1 MSPGPQTGF
10 GDLNPTG
17 RFSDHAED
25 YRRYRPDYPA
35 AALNAILEGLGD
47 PAELEAADVGAG
59 TGIASRQLAAHGVR
73 VLAVEPNAEMRA
85 AAIPHP
91 GIEWRAGTAEATGLD
106 SGIVG
111 LVLCAQAFHWFRAQ
125 QALAEFSRILRPG
138 GRLALMWNSRDRA
151 DPLTRAYVEAIHAV
165 NGEHP
170 VEQMAFEPASI
181 AAESNSHDSDGAGD
195 ERVVRAARG
204 RAAGAPSSLA
214 RGAVG
219 AAARLKGDGRDA
231 LRHEGLPRRAA
242 VAGRRGSSDS
252 DCECRLALT
261 NRIDLYFRV
270 EEASMAWEVRGLGGG
285 WPKES
290 AASGSTHGSD
300 AA

>member
-17 RFSDHAED
+17 RFSDRAED
-25 YRRYRPDYPA
+25 YRRYRPDYPT

-151 DPLTRAYVEAIHAV
+151 DPLTRAYVQAIHAV

-181 AAESNSHDSDGAGD
+181 AAGGLFGAPRETLYPHAQTLDREGLMGRATSASYVPRAGEPLARLQALLGVLWERQHDSKGMVVMRYVTKVYLA
-195 ERVVRAARG
+195 ERR
-204 RAAGAPSSLA
+204 
-214 RGAVG
+214 
-219 AAARLKGDGRDA
+219 
-231 LRHEGLPRRAA
+231 
-242 VAGRRGSSDS
+242 
-252 DCECRLALT
+252 
-261 NRIDLYFRV
+261 
-270 EEASMAWEVRGLGGG
+270 
-285 WPKES
+285 
-290 AASGSTHGSD
+290 
-300 AA
+300 